1 MSAAPP
7 DRIGPMVDANVHLWD
22 QAGNP
27 VFWLSDRTMVV
38 DMLGNYDSLP
48 DRYTLD
54 DYLESTAPS
63 PVDGVIWSDAG
74 AADPIAALDWVR
86 RQDRHG
92 VLAGLVTLGDPYAPG
107 FGDFVERVRSEA
119 LVSSVRIRLVQAL
132 RTDAPRDDEPAAGDR
147 LVDGLRALAAAGL
160 VATIETSANQVP
172 WVAALAD
179 ELPELRIVL
188 DHFGWPSDLGAD
200 GRRAHFDALRP
211 LADRA
216 NVAARLDA
224 LGTIFASWDV
234 EMVRPWLRGVV
245 EIFGCDRCM
254 FGSDMPI
261 ETLRSTFGDLRR
273 AYDAIFDGRSDD
285 ERRQLFHDTALH
297 WLGARS

>member
-1 MSAAPP
+1 
-7 DRIGPMVDANVHLWD
+7 
-22 QAGNP
+22 
-27 VFWLSDRTMVV
+27 
-38 DMLGNYDSLP
+38 
-48 DRYTLD
+48 
-54 DYLESTAPS
+54 
-63 PVDGVIWSDAG
+63 
-74 AADPIAALDWVR
+74 
-86 RQDRHG
+86 
-92 VLAGLVTLGDPYAPG
+92 
-107 FGDFVERVRSEA
+107 
-119 LVSSVRIRLVQAL
+119 
-132 RTDAPRDDEPAAGDR
+132 
-147 LVDGLRALAAAGL
+147 
-160 VATIETSANQVP
+160 VATIETSADQIPRV
-172 WVAALAD
+172 VGLAD

-234 EMVRPWLRGVV
+234 ETVRPWLRGVV

-273 AYDAIFDGRSDD
+273 AYDDIFDGRSDD

>member
-7 DRIGPMVDANVHLWD
+7 DRIGPIVDANVHLWD
-22 QAGNP
+22 QASNP

-54 DYLESTAPS
+54 DYLESTAPF
-63 PVDGVIWSDAG
+63 PVDGLIWSDAG

-92 VLAGLVTLGDPYAPG
+92 VLAGLVTLGDPYASDFGG
-107 FGDFVERVRSEA
+107 FVDRVRSEA

-132 RTDAPRDDEPAAGDR
+132 RTDAPRHDQPAAGDR
-147 LVDGLRALAAAGL
+147 LVEGLRALAAAGL
-160 VATIETSANQVP
+160 VATIETSADQIPRV
-172 WVAALAD
+172 VGLAD

-188 DHFGWPSDLGAD
+188 DHFGWPSDLSAE
-200 GRRAHFDALRP
+200 GRRAHLDALRP
-211 LADRA
+211 LANRA
-216 NVAARLDA
+216 NVATRIDA

-234 EMVRPWLRGVV
+234 ETVRPWLRGVV

-273 AYDAIFDGRSDD
+273 AYDDIFDGRSDD